1 MAKSW
6 RCRVRLHRWQRMRGP
21 DGQWYRECRD
31 CGTPTDRSLQG
42 RSPADRDRLIE
53 RYRSRYWLW
62 FRVALAVP
70 VRDCY
75 GTDPARTELDLDTLS
90 AELTVLNQTSVE
102 HLWAGPP

>member
-1 MAKSW
+1 MP
-6 RCRVRLHRWQRMRGP
+6 RLRN
-21 DGQWYRECRD
+21 
-31 CGTPTDRSLQG
+31 PTDRSLQG

-70 VRDCY
+70 VRDRY

-102 HLWAGPP
+102 HLWARTP